1 MEDPLAAILLLALGV
16 MMTTPGPSP
25 ASSQSCSIVTV
36 TAYASEDYPG
46 LAADNQ
52 TPTRG
57 NEGVIAA
64 GGSNYPMGSYVS
76 VEGLGSYRIA
86 DRGHLAAS
94 QIDVL
99 MVTHAAAMQ
108 WGRQQRRVCRL

>member
-1 MEDPLAAILLLALGV
+1 LSL
-16 MMTTPGPSP
+16 
-25 ASSQSCSIVTV
+25 V